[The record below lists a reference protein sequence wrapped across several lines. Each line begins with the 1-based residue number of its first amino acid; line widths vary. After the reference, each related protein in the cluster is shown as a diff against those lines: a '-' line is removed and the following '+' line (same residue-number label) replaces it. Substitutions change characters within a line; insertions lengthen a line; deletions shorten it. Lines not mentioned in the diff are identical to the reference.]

1 MFDKIG
7 KAQTLSQEIVEN
19 IEKAITDK
27 KFSPNEKLPSEKELC
42 EMFGVSRTAVREA
55 IQMLS
60 ARGLIHVYKGKG
72 IYVSDYAASNVVRPM
87 SLFLELN
94 FDIDY
99 MLHLIHVRRILEPE
113 IARDAAI
120 KRTDEE
126 VKELK
131 KILAV
136 FKQTSEKDFE
146 KQGELDKDFH
156 MVLAN
161 ACKNPIIP
169 VITEPIYQLMPKM
182 KTLIYKNVDV
192 ARFDADVYHE
202 KIYHAIL
209 NKKAKEAEKL
219 MEKHL
224 SIAEI
229 HVNMLKEKM

>member
-1 MFDKIG
+1 MFNKIG
-7 KAQTLSQEIVEN
+7 KPQTLSQEIVEN

-72 IYVSDYAASNVVRPM
+72 IYVSDYAASNVVKPM

-99 MLHLIHVRRILEPE
+99 MLHLIRVRRILEPE

-126 VKELK
+126 VQELE
-131 KILAV
+131 KILTL
-136 FKQTSEKDFE
+136 FKKTTDDDYE

-156 MVLAN
+156 MVLAK

-182 KTLIYKNVDV
+182 KTLIYKNVNI
-192 ARFDADVYHE
+192 ARSEADILHE
-202 KIYHAIL
+202 IIYHAIL
-209 NKKAKEAEKL
+209 EKNAGEAHDLMVKHLDIAEKHVSML
-219 MEKHL
+219 REK
-224 SIAEI
+224 I
-229 HVNMLKEKM
+229 

>member
-7 KAQTLSQEIVEN
+7 KTQTLSQEIVEN

-72 IYVSDYAASNVVRPM
+72 IYVSDYAASNVVKPM

-126 VKELK
+126 VEELEE
-131 KILAV
+131 ILAA
-136 FKQTSEKDFE
+136 FKQTSEDDYE

-156 MVLAN
+156 MVLAK

-202 KIYHAIL
+202 KIYNAIMNKNARVAQQLMVRHL
-209 NKKAKEAEKL
+209 NIAEK
-219 MEKHL
+219 
-224 SIAEI
+224 